1 MGDVLDF
8 MNIEI
13 IPIAVK
19 KLQKRKIRQ
28 ELVFD
33 AVNGP
38 DQVVE
43 GYGGRE
49 VAQKKR
55 IIDGKEYLIRVVY
68 ERDSDKIFVITAY
81 MMSQVER
88 YWKKETQDE
97 N

>member
-1 MGDVLDF
+1 

-13 IPIAVK
+13 IPVAIK
-19 KLQKRKIRQ
+19 KLKKRNIQQ
-28 ELVFD
+28 EWVVE

-38 DQVVE
+38 DQVVD

-55 IIDGKEYLIRVVY
+55 IIDEKEYLIRVVY
-68 ERDSDKIFVITAY
+68 ERENDKIFVITAY
-81 MMSQVER
+81 ITSQIGR
-88 YWKKETQDE
+88 YWKKEMRDE

>member
-1 MGDVLDF
+1 MVKKEE

-28 ELVFD
+28 EWVID
-33 AVNGP
+33 AVKNP
-38 DQVVE
+38 EQVLE
-43 GYGGRE
+43 GYGCRE

-81 MMSQVER
+81 MTSQVER
-88 YWKKETQDE
+88 YWKKEMQDE